1 MWYLVCHHRSWHKN
15 AHCFGFSQ
23 FILRDYWLKIRP
35 AMGRPCSS
43 GRACAPDT
51 KGWVLSSRS
60 SLTSTCSPLLPVIIY
75 CISPPFF
82 LSTLQ
87 LSYQIQAQ
95 KDSNSKELLWINFLT
110 VCQNS
115 FWSISFTWYTT
126 WDNDD
131 IDLFHLKCSYS
142 TTTSINTFSTEYNC
156 YTHWQMYFCNS
167 VGQGK
172 WLKWFRL

>member
-1 MWYLVCHHRSWHKN
+1 MVCTGVNDSLKTSPWMWYLVCHHRSWHKN

-75 CISPPFF
+75 FSPLFPVDPPAVLSNTGTKRLKFKRIAVDKFPHCMSKLFLKHFF
-82 LSTLQ
+82 YLIYNLRQ
-87 LSYQIQAQ
+87 
-95 KDSNSKELLWINFLT
+95 WWHWF
-110 VCQNS
+110 
-115 FWSISFTWYTT
+115 ISF
-126 WDNDD
+126 
-131 IDLFHLKCSYS
+131 K
-142 TTTSINTFSTEYNC
+142 
-156 YTHWQMYFCNS
+156 M
-167 VGQGK
+167 
-172 WLKWFRL
+172 